1 MLGKMGIP
9 SDLGLEWKQVTFMQV
24 IYKFWKRL
32 SAGSPISSNMQFLR
46 LKQDC
51 LLTLHSSTAKVL
63 WVQCGRKI
71 VKSFLELFEIMRNKA
86 KEPVELVVIRAM
98 RCLFESYHVFFLIY
112 IYIYIEPS
120 ILNCWPHPKTF
131 TCRRLFRMNLS

>member
-1 MLGKMGIP
+1 MLRKMGIP

-51 LLTLHSSTAKVL
+51 LLTLQSFTAKVL

-86 KEPVELVVIRAM
+86 KEPVELVVIEQCGV
-98 RCLFESYHVFFLIY
+98 CLNLTMFFTYIY
-112 IYIYIEPS
+112 IYIYI
-120 ILNCWPHPKTF
+120 LNH
-131 TCRRLFRMNLS
+131 LY